1 LCEGTGA
8 IGAPSSSLCHPAV
21 ASLLASWPRPVVA
34 LSLWP
39 HRYQWHSLSTQR
51 AGACSGGGKCRV
63 AFVALSRPHRPRWR
77 SSMAVSTR
85 YPPCEQ
91 WRAAAVAG
99 ARSSLGRHLFRGVAG
114 RLVVTWREY
123 GDSGSLPCGYPAAW
137 ASRHLHGA
145 MLDPNEPL
153 TCHLDGE
160 EGLHRRRASSSY
172 IENIT

>member
-1 LCEGTGA
+1 V
-8 IGAPSSSLCHPAV
+8 SSGHRRHPCV
-21 ASLLASWPRPVVA
+21 IPLLRRCRPVGHA

-39 HRYQWHSLSTQR
+39 HRYQWHSLSTLR
-51 AGACSGGGKCRV
+51 AVARSGGGKCRV
-63 AFVALSRPHRPRWR
+63 VFVALSRPHRPRWR

-114 RLVVTWREY
+114 RLVATWREY
-123 GDSGSLPCGYPAAW
+123 GDSGSLPCGYPTAR

-153 TCHLDGE
+153 TSHLDGE
-160 EGLHRRRASSSY
+160 EGLHRRRVSSSY